1 MAKICLRTVLHNKT
15 EEKFFNSEVNAIL
28 DKNRIKYLDKDVTVI
43 LELEENTLNII
54 RRSNE
59 YDILLPLKKGKKTIG
74 NYHIN
79 GLGTLDLEVETTK
92 LEIGDTTLDVHYK
105 MIIDKESVS
114 EFEFLLEY
122 I

>member
-74 NYHIN
+74 NYNIN
-79 GLGTLDLEVETTK
+79 GLGTLDLEVETTNI
-92 LEIGDTTLDVHYK
+92 EIGDTTLDVHYK
-105 MIIDKESVS
+105 MIVDKESVS

>member
-15 EEKFFNSEVNAIL
+15 EQKFFNSEVNAIL

-59 YDILLPLKKGKKTIG
+59 YDILLPLKKGKKQTG
-74 NYHIN
+74 SYHIN

-105 MIIDKESVS
+105 MIVDKESVS